1 MHGLAQAVILHQDDA
16 REALALPHEV
26 RERRV
31 SHGERDEPVG
41 EARRAVEPHRPAG
54 LERALE
60 LGRPRRLH
68 APHRRPAP
76 PGCEPDD
83 DPGDQPA
90 PTHGDHDRLDVRE
103 LLGDLEPH
111 RRLARHDVGMV
122 ERRDDGEAIALREP
136 LGLELAVLRRAPG
149 EHDLGAP
156 LLHPS
161 DLHRGRG
168 LGHHDHGPHAH
179 ELGGVG
185 DRLTV
190 VAAGVRDHALAPGGL
205 RQASDRR
212 VRPPDLERGRRLQV
226 LELQV
231 GVQRLHPAHGGTHR
245 HAGEPRRRLPDVLR
259 GDHAYRF
266 FFAGV
271 LRARCFPGVLRAGS
285 GAEGSSASP
294 SSPDSASSSFTTRA
308 TSTRRSPAVRF
319 IIFTPWVF
327 RPEMWIPSTGTR
339 IMMPFLVI
347 IISSSSGR
355 TSFRATMA
363 PVLSV
368 RLSVMMPRPPR
379 CWTRYSSSSERLPMP
394 CSVTVRSVEA
404 RRTTTMS
411 ITWSCFSSSIPFT
424 PVAVRPMS
432 RTSFSWKRMLIPCW
446 VASTMSF
453 EPSVTW
459 TSINS
464 SPFSMLMARM
474 PTDRGFPNSE
484 STVFFTTPFF
494 VANSRYW
501 SSENSRTG
509 TSAATRSSGFMA
521 MQLTIGLP
529 RAARAA
535 CGISCTFSQ

>member
-76 PGCEPDD
+76 PGREPDD

-205 RQASDRR
+205 RRASDPL

-226 LELQV
+226 LELKV
-231 GVQRLHPAHGGTHR
+231 GVKRL
-245 HAGEPRRRLPDVLR
+245 
-259 GDHAYRF
+259 
-266 FFAGV
+266 
-271 LRARCFPGVLRAGS
+271 
-285 GAEGSSASP
+285 
-294 SSPDSASSSFTTRA
+294 
-308 TSTRRSPAVRF
+308 
-319 IIFTPWVF
+319 
-327 RPEMWIPSTGTR
+327 PSTGTR